1 MQEAAKY
8 DVFPLDDR
16 YVERAMP
23 ENRPQPN
30 AGRTSFTY
38 YPGTVRITEGMAPDM
53 KNRSYSVRAKVEIPV
68 GGADGMLM
76 TQGGWFGGTALM
88 LLKHKPTFVYSLSH
102 YPENKWTIQ
111 SGSTLSPGK
120 HTISMDFAYAGGGV
134 GKGAVVTLSV
144 DDKVVAK
151 GEIPR
156 TIPVRVSVDETL
168 DFGEDTGTPV
178 IRAYEVPFRFTGKL
192 ESVTIDLR

>member
-1 MQEAAKY
+1 
-8 DVFPLDDR
+8 
-16 YVERAMP
+16 
-23 ENRPQPN
+23 
-30 AGRTSFTY
+30 
-38 YPGTVRITEGMAPDM
+38 MAPDM
-53 KNRSYSVRAKVEIPV
+53 KNRSYSVRAKVEIPA

-111 SGSTLSPGK
+111 SNSALAPGK

-134 GKGAVVTLSV
+134 GKGATVTLSV

-151 GEIPR
+151 GEVPC
-156 TIPVRVSVDETL
+156 TIPVRVSLDETL
-168 DFGEDTGTPV
+168 DFGEDTGTPI
-178 IRAYEVPFRFTGKL
+178 IRAYEVPFHFTGKL